1 MAQCAWIGGWPNRS
15 GRIGQPVNASQAIS
29 APGEFKMRVAWI
41 AAPVIG
47 LAACVGALAWSAPED
62 RGRGDIYRQLDLFAD
77 VLARVEQDYVT
88 DIDEHEAIEAA
99 IQGMLASL
107 DPHSSYMDAT
117 EYRDMQ
123 VQTRG
128 EYGGLGI
135 EVTTEDGVVRVVSPI
150 DGTPA
155 ARAGIQ
161 AGDYLTAINGE
172 TIIGLTLNEAVRRM
186 RGEAGTDITVT
197 VAREGTDPFD
207 VTLTREV
214 INVRAV
220 TARVEGGDVGI
231 IRVSTFNERTGDM
244 LADAIRTVRRDAGA
258 RLRGVVVDLRNN
270 PGGLLDQAIEVSDA
284 FLDGGEVVSTRGR
297 QASDVQRYNAR
308 RGDDL
313 AGVPVVVLINGAS
326 ASAAEIVAGALQDR
340 NRALI
345 IGTTSFGKGSVQTVI
360 PLQGGRDGALRLTT
374 ARYYTPAGR
383 SIQGAG
389 IDPDV
394 EVASRRVD
402 PERLSRLGLSEA
414 DLPNALD
421 NESGAQRRALHVPE
435 DQPPENWDT
444 DEDYQLRRALDFL
457 RQGLVAE
464 RLRARAG

>member
-1 MAQCAWIGGWPNRS
+1 
-15 GRIGQPVNASQAIS
+15 
-29 APGEFKMRVAWI
+29 MRLAWI
-41 AAPVIG
+41 AAPVVG

-62 RGRGDIYRQLDLFAD
+62 RGRGDIYRQLELFAD

-88 DIDEHEAIEAA
+88 DINDEEAMEAA
-99 IQGMLASL
+99 INGMLSSL
-107 DPHSSYMDAT
+107 DPHSSYMNAT

-123 VQTRG
+123 VTTRG

-135 EVTTEDGVVRVVSPI
+135 EVTSEEGVVRVVSPI
-150 DGTPA
+150 DDTPA
-155 ARAGIQ
+155 SRAGIE
-161 AGDYLTAINGE
+161 AGDFLTAINGE
-172 TIIGLTLNEAVRRM
+172 SIVGLTLNEAVRLM
-186 RGEAGTDITVT
+186 RGEPNTEITVT
-197 VAREGTDPFD
+197 VSREGVDPFD

-220 TARVEGGDVGI
+220 TARVEGGDIGV
-231 IRVSTFNERTGDM
+231 IRISTFNERTGSM
-244 LADAIRTVRRDAGA
+244 LQDAIREVRRDTGG
-258 RLRGVVVDLRNN
+258 RLRGVVLDLRRN

-297 QASDVQRYNAR
+297 RTDDVQRYNAR

-313 AGVPVVVLINGAS
+313 ANVPVVVLINEAS

-345 IGTTSFGKGSVQTVI
+345 VGTTSFGKGSVQTVI

-389 IDPDV
+389 IEPDL
-394 EVASRRVD
+394 EVASRRITEEELNR
-402 PERLSRLGLSEA
+402 PSFSEA
-414 DLPNALD
+414 NLPHALD
-421 NESGAQRRALHVPE
+421 NDSGAERRGRHLIE
-435 DQPPENWDT
+435 DQPPEDWDET
-444 DEDYQLRRALDFL
+444 EDYQMHRALEFL
-457 RQGLVAE
+457 REGVVAE

>member
-1 MAQCAWIGGWPNRS
+1 M
-15 GRIGQPVNASQAIS
+15 RI
-29 APGEFKMRVAWI
+29 AWI
-41 AAPVIG
+41 AAPVAG
-47 LAACVGALAWSAPED
+47 MAALVGALAWSAPED
-62 RGRGDIYRQLDLFAD
+62 PGRGDIYRQLELFAD

-88 DIDEHEAIEAA
+88 EINEEEAMEAA

-107 DPHSSYMDAT
+107 DPHSSYMNAT
-117 EYRDMQ
+117 DYREMQ
-123 VQTRG
+123 TQTRG

-135 EVTTEDGVVRVVSPI
+135 EVTSEEGVVRVVSPI

-161 AGDYLTAINGE
+161 AGDYLTAIDGE
-172 TIIGLTLNEAVRRM
+172 SIVGLTLNDAVRRM
-186 RGEAGTDITVT
+186 RGEAGSSLTVT

-207 VTLTREV
+207 VTLQREI

-220 TARVEGGDVGI
+220 TARVDGDVGI
-231 IRVSTFNERTGDM
+231 IRISTFNERTGDM
-244 LADAIRTVRRDAGA
+244 LQDAIRTVRRDTGG

-297 QASDVQRYNAR
+297 QPEDVQRYNAR
-308 RGDDL
+308 RGDDM

-345 IGTTSFGKGSVQTVI
+345 VGTDSFGKGSVQTVI

-389 IDPDV
+389 ITPDM
-394 EVASRRVD
+394 EVAARRID
-402 PERLSRLGLSEA
+402 AEQIARLQRLGVSEA

-421 NESGAQRRALHVPE
+421 NDSGAQRRAVHVPE
-435 DQPPENWDT
+435 DMPPENWAEG
-444 DEDYQLRRALDFL
+444 EDYQLKRAMDFL
-457 RQGLVAE
+457 RQGTVAE
-464 RLRARAG
+464 RLRQRAG

>member
-1 MAQCAWIGGWPNRS
+1 
-15 GRIGQPVNASQAIS
+15 
-29 APGEFKMRVAWI
+29 MRVAWI
-41 AAPVIG
+41 AAP
-47 LAACVGALAWSAPED
+47 LAGMAALVGALAWSAPED
-62 RGRGDIYRQLDLFAD
+62 NNRGDIYRQLELFAD

-88 DIDEHEAIEAA
+88 PIDEEEAMEAA

-107 DPHSSYMDAT
+107 DPHSSYMNAAD
-117 EYRDMQ
+117 YREMQ
-123 VQTRG
+123 TQTRG

-135 EVTTEDGVVRVVSPI
+135 EVTSEEGVVRVVSPI

-161 AGDYLTAINGE
+161 AGDYLTAIDGE
-172 TIIGLTLNEAVRRM
+172 SIVGLTLNDAVRRM
-186 RGEAGTDITVT
+186 RGEAGSDITVT
-197 VAREGTDPFD
+197 VAREDTDPFD
-207 VTLTREV
+207 VTLTREI

-220 TARVEGGDVGI
+220 TARIEGGDIAI
-231 IRVSTFNERTGDM
+231 IRISTFNERTGDM
-244 LADAIRTVRRDAGA
+244 LQDAIRTVRRDTGGN
-258 RLRGVVVDLRNN
+258 LRGVVVDLRNN

-297 QASDVQRYNAR
+297 QPEDVQRYNAR

-345 IGTTSFGKGSVQTVI
+345 VGLDSFGKGSVQTVI

-389 IDPDV
+389 ITPDM
-394 EVASRRVD
+394 EVAPRRID
-402 PERLSRLGLSEA
+402 AEQIARLQRLGISEA

-421 NESGAQRRALHVPE
+421 NDSGAQRRAVHVPE
-435 DQPPENWDT
+435 DMPPENWDVE
-444 DEDYQLRRALDFL
+444 EDYQLKRAMDFL
-457 RQGLVAE
+457 RQGTVAE
-464 RLRARAG
+464 RLRQRAG

>member
-1 MAQCAWIGGWPNRS
+1 
-15 GRIGQPVNASQAIS
+15 
-29 APGEFKMRVAWI
+29 MRLSWI
-41 AAPVIG
+41 AAPVAG
-47 LAACVGALAWSAPED
+47 AVALVGALAWSAPED
-62 RGRGDIYRQLDLFAD
+62 RNNGDIYQQLELFAD

-88 DIDEHEAIEAA
+88 EIDETEAMEAA
-99 IQGMLASL
+99 IQGMLSSL
-107 DPHSSYMDAT
+107 DPHSSYMNAA
-117 EYRDMQ
+117 EYREMQ
-123 VQTRG
+123 TQTRG
-128 EYGGLGI
+128 EYGGLGL
-135 EVTTEDGVVRVVSPI
+135 EVTSEDGVVRVVAPI
-150 DGTPA
+150 DDTPA

-161 AGDYLTAINGE
+161 AGDYLTALDGE
-172 TIIGLTLNEAVRRM
+172 SIVGLTLNEAVARM
-186 RGEAGTDITVT
+186 RGEAGTTITVT
-197 VAREGTDPFD
+197 VAREGADPFD

-220 TARVEGGDVGI
+220 MARVDGGDIGI
-231 IRVSTFNERTGDM
+231 IRISTFNERTGDM
-244 LADAIRTVRRDAGA
+244 LQDAIRQVKRDAAG
-258 RLRGVVVDLRNN
+258 RLRGVVLDLRTN

-297 QASDVQRYNAR
+297 QPEDVQRYNAR

-345 IGTTSFGKGSVQTVI
+345 VGTDSFGKGSVQTVI

-389 IDPDV
+389 ITPDM
-394 EVASRRVD
+394 EVAARRID
-402 PERLSRLGLSEA
+402 PARLRRAGISEA
-414 DLPNALD
+414 DLPNALNND
-421 NESGAQRRALHVPE
+421 SGAQRRGIHLPD
-435 DQPPENWDT
+435 DQPPENWDE
-444 DEDYQLRRALDFL
+444 DEDYQMSRALDFL

>member
-1 MAQCAWIGGWPNRS
+1 M
-15 GRIGQPVNASQAIS
+15 RI
-29 APGEFKMRVAWI
+29 AWI
-41 AAPVIG
+41 AAPVAG
-47 LAACVGALAWSAPED
+47 VAALVGAMAWSAPED
-62 RGRGDIYRQLDLFAD
+62 RSRGDIYRQLELFAD

-88 DIDEHEAIEAA
+88 EIDDEEAIESA
-99 IQGMLASL
+99 IQGMLSSL

-117 EYRDMQ
+117 EYREMQ
-123 VQTRG
+123 TQTRG

-135 EVTTEDGVVRVVSPI
+135 EVTSEDGIVRVVSPI
-150 DGTPA
+150 DDTPA

-172 TIIGLTLNEAVRRM
+172 SIVGLTLNEAVRRM
-186 RGEAGTDITVT
+186 RGAAGTDITVT

-207 VTLTREV
+207 VTLTREI

-220 TARVEGGDVGI
+220 TARIEGGDVGV
-231 IRVSTFNERTGDM
+231 IRISTFNERTGDM
-244 LADAIRTVRRDAGA
+244 LQDAIRTVKRDTGG

-297 QASDVQRYNAR
+297 QPEDVQRYNAR
-308 RGDDL
+308 RGEDL
-313 AGVPVVVLINGAS
+313 GGVPVVVLINEAS

-340 NRALI
+340 NRALVV
-345 IGTTSFGKGSVQTVI
+345 GMDSFGKGSVQTVI

-389 IDPDV
+389 ITPDI
-394 EVASRRVD
+394 EVAARRVD
-402 PERLSRLGLSEA
+402 PERLTRLRLSEA

-421 NESGAQRRALHVPE
+421 NDSGAQRRGLHVPD
-435 DQPPENWDT
+435 DQPPENWDAE
-444 DEDYQLRRALDFL
+444 EDYQLKRAMDFL
-457 RQGLVAE
+457 RQGTVAE

>member
-1 MAQCAWIGGWPNRS
+1 M
-15 GRIGQPVNASQAIS
+15 RI
-29 APGEFKMRVAWI
+29 AWI
-41 AAPVIG
+41 AAPVAG
-47 LAACVGALAWSAPED
+47 MAALVGALAWSAPEE
-62 RGRGDIYRQLDLFAD
+62 GSRGDIYRQLELFAD

-88 DIDEHEAIEAA
+88 PIDEQEAMEAA
-99 IQGMLASL
+99 INGMLSSL

-117 EYRDMQ
+117 DYREMQ
-123 VQTRG
+123 TQTRG

-135 EVTTEDGVVRVVSPI
+135 EVTSEEGVVRVVSPI

-161 AGDYLTAINGE
+161 AGDFLTAIDGE
-172 TIIGLTLNEAVRRM
+172 SIVGLTLNDAVRRM
-186 RGEAGTDITVT
+186 RGESGTQIVVT

-207 VTLTREV
+207 VTLTREI

-231 IRVSTFNERTGDM
+231 IRISTFNERTGSM
-244 LADAIRTVRRDAGA
+244 LQDAIRQVKRETNGN
-258 RLRGVVVDLRNN
+258 LRGVVVDLRNN

-297 QASDVQRYNAR
+297 QPEDVQRYNAR
-308 RGDDL
+308 RGEDL

-345 IGTTSFGKGSVQTVI
+345 VGTDSFGKGSVQTVI

-383 SIQGAG
+383 SIQGPG
-389 IDPDV
+389 IVPDM
-394 EVASRRVD
+394 EVSQRRVD
-402 PERLSRLGLSEA
+402 PARLQRLGLSEA
-414 DLPNALD
+414 DLPNALN
-421 NESGAQRRALHVPE
+421 NESGAQRRGLHVPD
-435 DQPPENWDT
+435 DQPPENWAEG
-444 DEDYQLRRALDFL
+444 EDYQLSRALTFI
-457 RQGLVAE
+457 RQGTVAE
-464 RLRARAG
+464 RLRTRAQTATTRRAG

>member
-1 MAQCAWIGGWPNRS
+1 
-15 GRIGQPVNASQAIS
+15 
-29 APGEFKMRVAWI
+29 MRLAWI
-41 AAPVIG
+41 AAPAVG
-47 LAACVGALAWSAPED
+47 LAACVGALAWSAPEERD
-62 RGRGDIYRQLDLFAD
+62 RGDIYRQLELFAD
-77 VLARVEQDYVT
+77 VLARVEQDYVVE
-88 DIDEHEAIEAA
+88 IDDEEAMQAA
-99 IQGMLASL
+99 INGMLSSL
-107 DPHSSYMDAT
+107 DPHSSYMNAT

-135 EVTTEDGVVRVVSPI
+135 EVTSEEGVVRVVSPI

-161 AGDYLTAINGE
+161 AGDLLTALDGE
-172 TIIGLTLNEAVRRM
+172 SIVGVNLNDAVRRM
-186 RGEAGTDITVT
+186 RGDVGTSITVT
-197 VAREGTDPFD
+197 VAREGVDPFD
-207 VTLTREV
+207 VTLTREI

-220 TARVEGGDVGI
+220 TARIEGGDVGV
-231 IRVSTFNERTGDM
+231 IRISTFNERTGAM
-244 LADAIRTVRRDAGA
+244 LQDAIRQVRRDTGG
-258 RLRGVVVDLRNN
+258 RLRGIVLDLRNN
-270 PGGLLDQAIEVSDA
+270 PGGLLDQAIEVSSA

-297 QASDVQRYNAR
+297 RPEQVTRYNAR
-308 RGDDL
+308 RGDDM

-345 IGTTSFGKGSVQTVI
+345 VGMASFGKGSVQTVI
-360 PLQGGRDGALRLTT
+360 PLEGGRDGALRLTT

-389 IDPDV
+389 IEPDM
-394 EVASRRVD
+394 EVAARRVT
-402 PERLSRLGLSEA
+402 EEEIRRAAFSEA

-421 NESGAQRRALHVPE
+421 NETGAERRGAHMPA
-435 DQPPENWDT
+435 DQPPESWDAE
-444 DEDYQLRRALDFL
+444 EDYQMHRALEFL

>member
-1 MAQCAWIGGWPNRS
+1 
-15 GRIGQPVNASQAIS
+15 
-29 APGEFKMRVAWI
+29 MRLAWI
-41 AAPVIG
+41 AAPVAG
-47 LAACVGALAWSAPED
+47 LAACVGALAWSAPDD
-62 RGRGDIYRQLDLFAD
+62 RNQGDVYRQLELFAD

-88 DIDEHEAIEAA
+88 EIDEGEAIEAA
-99 IQGMLASL
+99 INGMLSSL
-107 DPHSSYMDAT
+107 DPHSSYMNAA

-123 VQTRG
+123 VTTRG

-135 EVTTEDGVVRVVSPI
+135 EVTSEDGVVRVVSPI
-150 DGTPA
+150 DDTPA

-161 AGDYLTAINGE
+161 AGDYLTAIDGE
-172 TIIGLTLNEAVRRM
+172 TIVGLTLNDAVQRM
-186 RGEAGTDITVT
+186 RGQAGTEITVT

-207 VTLTREV
+207 VTLTREI

-220 TARVEGGDVGI
+220 TARVEGGDIGI
-231 IRVSTFNERTGDM
+231 IRISTFNERTSSM
-244 LADAIRTVRRDAGA
+244 LADAIRQVRRDTGG

-297 QASDVQRYNAR
+297 QPEDVQRYNAR
-308 RGDDL
+308 RGEDL

-340 NRALI
+340 NRALVV
-345 IGTTSFGKGSVQTVI
+345 GTDSFGKGSVQTVI

-374 ARYYTPAGR
+374 ARYYTPGGR
-383 SIQGAG
+383 DIQNAG
-389 IDPDV
+389 IAPDM
-394 EVASRRVD
+394 EVAQRRISAED
-402 PERLSRLGLSEA
+402 IARLQRLGVSEA
-414 DLPNALD
+414 DLPNALA
-421 NESGAQRRALHVPE
+421 NGSGAERRAAHVPD
-435 DQPPENWDT
+435 DQPPEDWT
-444 DEDYQLRRALDFL
+444 EGEDYQLSRAMDFL

>member
-1 MAQCAWIGGWPNRS
+1 
-15 GRIGQPVNASQAIS
+15 
-29 APGEFKMRVAWI
+29 MRLAWI
-41 AAPVIG
+41 AAPVAG
-47 LAACVGALAWSAPED
+47 MAALVGALAWSAPED
-62 RGRGDIYRQLDLFAD
+62 GSRGDIYRQLELFAD
-77 VLARVEQDYVT
+77 VLARVEQDYVV
-88 DIDEHEAIEAA
+88 DIDEEAAMEAA

-107 DPHSSYMDAT
+107 DPHSSYMDPT
-117 EYRDMQ
+117 DYRDMQ
-123 VQTRG
+123 TQTRG

-135 EVTTEDGVVRVVSPI
+135 EVTSEEGLVRVVSPI

-161 AGDYLTAINGE
+161 AGDFLTAINGQS
-172 TIIGLTLNEAVRRM
+172 IVGLTLNEAVRQM
-186 RGEAGTDITVT
+186 RGQAGTQITVT
-197 VAREGTDPFD
+197 VARENTEPFD
-207 VTLTREV
+207 VTLTREI

-220 TARVEGGDVGI
+220 TARVEGGDIGI
-231 IRVSTFNERTGDM
+231 IRVSTFNERTSSM
-244 LADAIRTVRRDAGA
+244 LQDAIRQVKREAGGN
-258 RLRGVVVDLRNN
+258 LRGVVLDLRNN

-297 QASDVQRYNAR
+297 QAEDVQRYNAR

-313 AGVPVVVLINGAS
+313 AGVQIVVLINGAS

-345 IGTTSFGKGSVQTVI
+345 VGTDSFGKGSVQTVI

-389 IDPDV
+389 ITPDM
-394 EVASRRVD
+394 EVAARRVSAED
-402 PERLSRLGLSEA
+402 IARMQRMRLSEA

-421 NESGAQRRALHVPE
+421 NDSGAQRRAAHMPE
-435 DQPPENWDT
+435 DQPPEDWT
-444 DEDYQLRRALDFL
+444 DGEDYQLSRAMDFL
-457 RQGLVAE
+457 RQGIVAE

>member
-1 MAQCAWIGGWPNRS
+1 
-15 GRIGQPVNASQAIS
+15 
-29 APGEFKMRVAWI
+29 MRVSWI
-41 AAPVIG
+41 LAPVAG
-47 LAACVGALAWSAPED
+47 AAALVGALAWSAPED
-62 RGRGDIYRQLDLFAD
+62 RNNGDIYRQLELFAD

-88 DIDEHEAIEAA
+88 EIDETEAMEAA

-107 DPHSSYMDAT
+107 DPHSSYMNAT

-123 VQTRG
+123 TQTRG

-135 EVTTEDGVVRVVSPI
+135 EVTSEEGVVRVVSPI

-172 TIIGLTLNEAVRRM
+172 SIVGLTLNEAVQRM
-186 RGEAGTDITVT
+186 RGETGTEITVT

-207 VTLTREV
+207 VTLRRET

-220 TARVEGGDVGI
+220 VARVEGGDIGV
-231 IRVSTFNERTGDM
+231 IRISTFNERTGSM
-244 LADAIRTVRRDAGA
+244 LQDAIRQVKRDTGG
-258 RLRGVVVDLRNN
+258 RLRGIVVDLRNN

-297 QASDVQRYNAR
+297 QPEDVQRYNAR

-345 IGTTSFGKGSVQTVI
+345 VGMDSFGKGSVQTVI

-389 IDPDV
+389 ITPDM
-394 EVASRRVD
+394 EVAARRID
-402 PERLSRLGLSEA
+402 PERLQRIGITEA
-414 DLPNALD
+414 DLPNALN
-421 NESGAQRRALHVPE
+421 NESGAQRRGAHVPD
-435 DQPPENWDT
+435 DQPPENWDAE
-444 DEDYQLRRALDFL
+444 EDYQLSRAMDFL
-457 RQGLVAE
+457 RQGTVAE
-464 RLRARAG
+464 RLRQRAG

>member
-1 MAQCAWIGGWPNRS
+1 
-15 GRIGQPVNASQAIS
+15 
-29 APGEFKMRVAWI
+29 MRLAWI
-41 AAPVIG
+41 AAPVAG
-47 LAACVGALAWSAPED
+47 LAACLGALAWSAPGD
-62 RGRGDIYRQLDLFAD
+62 QNRGNVYRQLELFAD

-88 DIDEHEAIEAA
+88 NIDEQEAIEAA
-99 IQGMLASL
+99 INGMLASL

-123 VQTRG
+123 VTTRG

-135 EVTTEDGVVRVVSPI
+135 EVTSEEGVVRVVSPI

-155 ARAGIQ
+155 SRAGIQ
-161 AGDYLTAINGE
+161 AGDYITAVNGE
-172 TIIGLTLNEAVRRM
+172 SIVGLTVSEAVRRM
-186 RGEAGTDITVT
+186 RGQAGTDITVT
-197 VAREGTDPFD
+197 IAREGTDPFD
-207 VTLTREV
+207 VTLTREI

-220 TARVEGGDVGI
+220 TARIDGGDVGV
-231 IRVSTFNERTGDM
+231 IRISTFNERTGSM
-244 LADAIRTVRRDAGA
+244 LQDAIRQVRRDTGG
-258 RLRGVVVDLRNN
+258 RLRGVVLDLRNN

-297 QASDVQRYNAR
+297 QPEDVQRYNAR

-313 AGVPVVVLINGAS
+313 AGVPIVVLINGAS

-345 IGTTSFGKGSVQTVI
+345 VGMDSFGKGSVQTVI

-389 IDPDV
+389 ITPDM
-394 EVASRRVD
+394 EVAARRID
-402 PERLSRLGLSEA
+402 PERLQRLSFSEA

-421 NESGAQRRALHVPE
+421 NDSGAERRGAHVPD
-435 DQPPENWDT
+435 DQPPEDWDT
-444 DEDYQLRRALDFL
+444 AEDYQLTRALDFL
-457 RQGLVAE
+457 RSGMVAQ
-464 RLRARAG
+464 RLRSRAG

>member
-1 MAQCAWIGGWPNRS
+1 
-15 GRIGQPVNASQAIS
+15 
-29 APGEFKMRVAWI
+29 MRVAWI
-41 AAPVIG
+41 AAPLAG
-47 LAACVGALAWSAPED
+47 LAACVGALAWSAPEQ
-62 RGRGDIYRQLDLFAD
+62 GSRGDVYRQLELFAD

-88 DIDEHEAIEAA
+88 PIDNQAAIEAA
-99 IQGMLASL
+99 INGMLSSL
-107 DPHSSYMDAT
+107 DPHSSYMNAS

-123 VQTRG
+123 TQTRG

-135 EVTTEDGVVRVVSPI
+135 EVTSEDGVVRVVSPI

-161 AGDYLTAINGE
+161 AGDYLTAIDGE
-172 TIIGLTLNEAVRRM
+172 SIVGLSLNDAVRRM
-186 RGEAGTDITVT
+186 RGEAGSDITVT

-207 VTLTREV
+207 VTLRREI

-220 TARVEGGDVGI
+220 TARVEGGDIGV
-231 IRVSTFNERTGDM
+231 IRISTFNERTGAM
-244 LADAIRTVRRDAGA
+244 LQDAIRQVKRDTGG

-270 PGGLLDQAIEVSDA
+270 PGGLLDQAIAVSDA

-297 QASDVQRYNAR
+297 QPEDVQRYNAR

-313 AGVPVVVLINGAS
+313 AGVPVAVLINGAS

-345 IGTTSFGKGSVQTVI
+345 VGTDSFGKGSVQTVI

-389 IDPDV
+389 ITPDM

-402 PERLSRLGLSEA
+402 PARLQRLGITEA
-414 DLPNALD
+414 DLPNALN
-421 NESGAQRRALHVPE
+421 NESGAQRRALHVPD
-435 DQPPENWDT
+435 DQPPENWDA
-444 DEDYQLRRALDFL
+444 DQDYQLNRAMEFL
-457 RQGLVAE
+457 RQGTVAE
-464 RLRARAG
+464 RIRQRAAEVNHASNGG

>member
-1 MAQCAWIGGWPNRS
+1 
-15 GRIGQPVNASQAIS
+15 
-29 APGEFKMRVAWI
+29 MRVSWI
-41 AAPVIG
+41 LAPVAG
-47 LAACVGALAWSAPED
+47 AAALVGALAWSAPED
-62 RGRGDIYRQLDLFAD
+62 RNNGDIYRQLELFAD

-88 DIDEHEAIEAA
+88 EIDETQAMEAA
-99 IQGMLASL
+99 IQGMLSSL
-107 DPHSSYMDAT
+107 DPHSSYMNAT

-123 VQTRG
+123 TQTRG

-135 EVTTEDGVVRVVSPI
+135 EVTSEEGVVRVVSPI

-172 TIIGLTLNEAVRRM
+172 SIVGLTLNDAVTRM
-186 RGEAGTDITVT
+186 RGETGTEITVT
-197 VAREGTDPFD
+197 VAREGSDPFD
-207 VTLTREV
+207 VTLTRET

-220 TARVEGGDVGI
+220 VARVEGGDVGV
-231 IRVSTFNERTGDM
+231 IRISTFNERTGSM
-244 LADAIRTVRRDAGA
+244 LQDAIRQVKRDTGG

-297 QASDVQRYNAR
+297 QPEDIQRYGAR

-345 IGTTSFGKGSVQTVI
+345 VGVDSFGKGSVQTVI

-389 IDPDV
+389 ITPDM
-394 EVASRRVD
+394 EVAARRID
-402 PERLSRLGLSEA
+402 PERLQRLGITEA
-414 DLPNALD
+414 DLPNALN
-421 NESGAQRRALHVPE
+421 NETGAQRRGAHVPD
-435 DQPPENWDT
+435 DQPPENWDAE
-444 DEDYQLRRALDFL
+444 EDYQLSRAMDFL
-457 RQGLVAE
+457 RQGTVAE
-464 RLRARAG
+464 RLRQRAG

>member
-1 MAQCAWIGGWPNRS
+1 
-15 GRIGQPVNASQAIS
+15 
-29 APGEFKMRVAWI
+29 
-41 AAPVIG
+41 
-47 LAACVGALAWSAPED
+47 VGALAWSAPEE
-62 RGRGDIYRQLDLFAD
+62 RGRGDIYRQLELFAD
-77 VLARVEQDYVT
+77 VLARVEHDYVVE
-88 DIDEHEAIEAA
+88 IDDEEAINAA
-99 IQGMLASL
+99 INGMLTSL
-107 DPHSSYMDAT
+107 DPHSSFMDAA

-123 VQTRG
+123 TQTRG

-135 EVTTEDGVVRVVSPI
+135 EVTSEEGVVRVVSPI

-161 AGDYLTAINGE
+161 AGDLLTAIDGE
-172 TIIGLTLNEAVRRM
+172 SIVGVSLNDAVRRM
-186 RGEAGTDITVT
+186 RGEAGTPITVT

-220 TARVEGGDVGI
+220 TARVEGGDIGV
-231 IRVSTFNERTGDM
+231 IRISTFNERTGAM
-244 LADAIRTVRRDAGA
+244 LQDAIREVRRDTGG
-258 RLRGVVVDLRNN
+258 RLRGVVIDLRNN
-270 PGGLLDQAIEVSDA
+270 PGGLLDQAIEVSSA

-297 QASDVQRYNAR
+297 RAEQVQRYNAR
-308 RGDDL
+308 RGDDM

-345 IGTTSFGKGSVQTVI
+345 VGMASFGKGSVQTVI

-389 IDPDV
+389 IEPDM
-394 EVASRRVD
+394 EVASRRYTEEEV
-402 PERLSRLGLSEA
+402 RRAAFSEA

-421 NESGAQRRALHVPE
+421 NETGAQRRDAHMPA
-435 DQPPENWDT
+435 DQPPETWEAG
-444 DEDYQLRRALDFL
+444 EDYQMQRALEFL

-464 RLRARAG
+464 RLRQRAG

>member
-1 MAQCAWIGGWPNRS
+1 MRLAW
-15 GRIGQPVNASQAIS
+15 V
-29 APGEFKMRVAWI
+29 
-41 AAPVIG
+41 AAPIAG
-47 LAACVGALAWSAPED
+47 MAALVGALAWSAPED
-62 RGRGDIYRQLDLFAD
+62 RSRGDIYRQLELFAD

-88 DIDEHEAIEAA
+88 EINDEEAMEAA

-107 DPHSSYMDAT
+107 DPHSSYMNAT
-117 EYRDMQ
+117 EYREMQ
-123 VQTRG
+123 TQTRG

-135 EVTTEDGVVRVVSPI
+135 EVTSEDGVVRVVSPI

-172 TIIGLTLNEAVRRM
+172 SIVGLTLNEAVRRM
-186 RGEAGTDITVT
+186 RGESGSDITVT

-207 VTLTREV
+207 VTLTREI

-220 TARVEGGDVGI
+220 VARVEGDIGI
-231 IRVSTFNERTGDM
+231 IRISTFNERTGSM
-244 LADAIRTVRRDAGA
+244 LQDAIRTVRRDTGG

-297 QASDVQRYNAR
+297 QPEDVQRYNAR

-345 IGTTSFGKGSVQTVI
+345 VGVDSFGKGSVQTVI

-389 IDPDV
+389 ITPDM
-394 EVASRRVD
+394 EVAARRISAED
-402 PERLSRLGLSEA
+402 IARLQRLGVSEA

-421 NESGAQRRALHVPE
+421 NESGAQRRAIHMPD
-435 DQPPENWDT
+435 DQPPESWDT
-444 DEDYQLRRALDFL
+444 DEDYQLSRAMDFL
-457 RQGLVAE
+457 RQGTVAE
-464 RLRARAG
+464 RLRQRAG

>member
-1 MAQCAWIGGWPNRS
+1 M
-15 GRIGQPVNASQAIS
+15 RI
-29 APGEFKMRVAWI
+29 AWI
-41 AAPVIG
+41 AAPFAG
-47 LAACVGALAWSAPED
+47 MAALVGALAWSAPED
-62 RGRGDIYRQLDLFAD
+62 RSRGDVYRQLELFAD

-88 DIDEHEAIEAA
+88 EIDDEAAIEAA
-99 IQGMLASL
+99 VQGMLASL
-107 DPHSSYMDAT
+107 DPHSSYMNPT

-123 VQTRG
+123 VTTRG

-135 EVTTEDGVVRVVSPI
+135 EVTSEEGVVRVVSPI

-161 AGDYLTAINGE
+161 AGDYITAVNGQS
-172 TIIGLTLNEAVRRM
+172 IVGLTVNDAVRLM
-186 RGEAGTDITVT
+186 RGDAGTDITIT
-197 VAREGTDPFD
+197 IAREATDPFD

-220 TARVEGGDVGI
+220 TARIEGGDVGV
-231 IRVSTFNERTGDM
+231 IRVSTFNERTGAM
-244 LADAIRTVRRDAGA
+244 LQDAIRTVRRDTGG

-297 QASDVQRYNAR
+297 QPEDVQRYNAR

-345 IGTTSFGKGSVQTVI
+345 VGTDSFGKGSVQTVI

-389 IDPDV
+389 ITPDL
-394 EVASRRVD
+394 EVAARRID
-402 PERLSRLGLSEA
+402 PARLRAIALSEA

-421 NESGAQRRALHVPE
+421 NESGAQRRAAHVPD
-435 DQPPENWDT
+435 DQPPEGWADG
-444 DEDYQLRRALDFL
+444 EDYQLSRALEFL
-457 RQGLVAE
+457 REGVVAE
-464 RLRARAG
+464 RLRQRAG

>member
-1 MAQCAWIGGWPNRS
+1 M
-15 GRIGQPVNASQAIS
+15 RI
-29 APGEFKMRVAWI
+29 AWI
-41 AAPVIG
+41 AAPIAG
-47 LAACVGALAWSAPED
+47 MAALVGALAWSAPED
-62 RGRGDIYRQLDLFAD
+62 RNRGDIYRQLELFAD

-88 DIDEHEAIEAA
+88 EINDEEAIEAA
-99 IQGMLASL
+99 IQGMLSSL
-107 DPHSSYMDAT
+107 DPHSSYMNASD
-117 EYRDMQ
+117 YREMQ
-123 VQTRG
+123 TQTRG

-135 EVTTEDGVVRVVSPI
+135 EVTSEEGVVRVVSPI

-155 ARAGIQ
+155 ARAGIL

-172 TIIGLTLNEAVRRM
+172 SIVGLTLNEAVRLM
-186 RGEAGTDITVT
+186 RGEAGSEITIT
-197 VAREGTDPFD
+197 VAREDTDPFD
-207 VTLTREV
+207 VTLQREI

-220 TARVEGGDVGI
+220 TARIEGGDIGI
-231 IRVSTFNERTGDM
+231 IRISTFNERTGDM
-244 LADAIRTVRRDAGA
+244 LQDAIRTVKRDTGG

-297 QASDVQRYNAR
+297 QAEDVQRYNAR

-345 IGTTSFGKGSVQTVI
+345 VGVDSFGKGSVQTVI

-389 IDPDV
+389 ITPDM
-394 EVASRRVD
+394 EVAARRISAED
-402 PERLSRLGLSEA
+402 IARLQRLGISEA

-421 NESGAQRRALHVPE
+421 NDSGAQRRAVHMPD
-435 DQPPENWDT
+435 DQPPEAWDT
-444 DEDYQLRRALDFL
+444 DEDYQLSRAMDFL
-457 RQGLVAE
+457 RQGTVAE

>member
-1 MAQCAWIGGWPNRS
+1 MRLAW
-15 GRIGQPVNASQAIS
+15 VA
-29 APGEFKMRVAWI
+29 APIAGI
-41 AAPVIG
+41 AA
-47 LAACVGALAWSAPED
+47 LVGALAWSAPEGRD
-62 RGRGDIYRQLDLFAD
+62 RGDIYRQLELFAD

-88 DIDEHEAIEAA
+88 EINDQEAIEAA

-107 DPHSSYMDAT
+107 DPHSSYMNAT

-123 VQTRG
+123 TQTRG

-135 EVTTEDGVVRVVSPI
+135 EVTSEDGVVRVVSPI

-172 TIIGLTLNEAVRRM
+172 SIVGLTLNEAVRRM
-186 RGEAGTDITVT
+186 RGEAGSSITVT

-207 VTLTREV
+207 VTLTREI

-220 TARVEGGDVGI
+220 TARIEGGDIGV
-231 IRVSTFNERTGDM
+231 IRISTFNERTGSM
-244 LADAIRTVRRDAGA
+244 LQDAIRQVKRDTGG

-297 QASDVQRYNAR
+297 QPEDVQRYNAR

-345 IGTTSFGKGSVQTVI
+345 VGLDSFGKGSVQTVI

-389 IDPDV
+389 ITPDI
-394 EVASRRVD
+394 EVAARRVSAED
-402 PERLSRLGLSEA
+402 IARLQRLRLSEE
-414 DLPNALD
+414 DLPNALGND
-421 NESGAQRRALHVPE
+421 SGAQRRAAHLPE
-435 DQPPENWDT
+435 DQPPENWDQ
-444 DEDYQLRRALDFL
+444 DEDYQLHRAMELL
-457 RQGLVAE
+457 RQGMVAE
-464 RLRARAG
+464 RLRQRAG

>member
-1 MAQCAWIGGWPNRS
+1 M
-15 GRIGQPVNASQAIS
+15 RI
-29 APGEFKMRVAWI
+29 AWI
-41 AAPVIG
+41 AAPVAG
-47 LAACVGALAWSAPED
+47 MAALVGALAWSAPEEP
-62 RGRGDIYRQLDLFAD
+62 GRGDIYRQLELFAD

-88 DIDEHEAIEAA
+88 EINEEEAMEAA

-107 DPHSSYMDAT
+107 DPHSSYMNAAD
-117 EYRDMQ
+117 YREMQ
-123 VQTRG
+123 TQTRG

-135 EVTTEDGVVRVVSPI
+135 EVTSEEGVVRVVSPI

-161 AGDYLTAINGE
+161 AGDYLTAIDGE
-172 TIIGLTLNEAVRRM
+172 SIVGLTLNDAVRRM
-186 RGEAGTDITVT
+186 RGEAGSSLTVT

-207 VTLTREV
+207 VTLQREI

-220 TARVEGGDVGI
+220 TARVENGDIGI
-231 IRVSTFNERTGDM
+231 IRISTFNERTGDM
-244 LADAIRTVRRDAGA
+244 LQDAIRTVRRDTGG

-297 QASDVQRYNAR
+297 QPEDVQRYNAR
-308 RGDDL
+308 RGDDM

-345 IGTTSFGKGSVQTVI
+345 VGTDSFGKGSVQTVI

-389 IDPDV
+389 ITPDM
-394 EVASRRVD
+394 EVAARRID
-402 PERLSRLGLSEA
+402 AEQIARLQRLGVSEA

-421 NESGAQRRALHVPE
+421 NDSGAQRRAVHVPE
-435 DQPPENWDT
+435 DMPPENWAE
-444 DEDYQLRRALDFL
+444 DEDYQLKRAMDFL
-457 RQGLVAE
+457 RQGTVAE
-464 RLRARAG
+464 RLRQRAG

>member
-1 MAQCAWIGGWPNRS
+1 
-15 GRIGQPVNASQAIS
+15 
-29 APGEFKMRVAWI
+29 MRLAWI
-41 AAPVIG
+41 AAPVAG
-47 LAACVGALAWSAPED
+47 LAACVGALAWSAPGD
-62 RGRGDIYRQLDLFAD
+62 RDQGDIYRQLELFAD

-88 DIDEHEAIEAA
+88 PIDEREAIEAA
-99 IQGMLASL
+99 INGMLASL
-107 DPHSSYMDAT
+107 DPHSSYMDPT

-123 VQTRG
+123 VTTRG

-135 EVTTEDGVVRVVSPI
+135 EVTSEDGVVRVVSPI

-161 AGDYLTAINGE
+161 AGDFLTAIDGE
-172 TIIGLTLNEAVRRM
+172 TIVGLTLNEAVQRM
-186 RGEAGTDITVT
+186 RGQAGTSITVT

-207 VTLTREV
+207 VTLTREI

-220 TARVEGGDVGI
+220 TARVEGGDIGV
-231 IRVSTFNERTGDM
+231 IRISTFNERTSSM
-244 LADAIRTVRRDAGA
+244 LQDAIRQVRRETGG

-297 QASDVQRYNAR
+297 QPEDVQRYNAR

-345 IGTTSFGKGSVQTVI
+345 VGTDSFGKGSVQTVI

-389 IDPDV
+389 ITPDM
-394 EVASRRVD
+394 EVAARRISAED
-402 PERLSRLGLSEA
+402 IARLQRLGVSEA

-421 NESGAQRRALHVPE
+421 NDSGAQRRAAHLPD
-435 DQPPENWDT
+435 DQPPEDWAEG
-444 DEDYQLRRALDFL
+444 EDYQLQRAMDFL
-457 RQGLVAE
+457 RQGVVAE
-464 RLRARAG
+464 RLRQRAG

>member
-1 MAQCAWIGGWPNRS
+1 MAA
-15 GRIGQPVNASQAIS
+15 
-29 APGEFKMRVAWI
+29 
-41 AAPVIG
+41 
-47 LAACVGALAWSAPED
+47 LVGALAWSAPGD
-62 RGRGDIYRQLDLFAD
+62 GNRGDAYRQLELFAD

-88 DIDEHEAIEAA
+88 EIDEEEAIEAA

-107 DPHSSYMDAT
+107 DPHSSYMNAT
-117 EYRDMQ
+117 EFRDLQ
-123 VQTRG
+123 TQTRG
-128 EYGGLGI
+128 EYGGLGL
-135 EVTTEDGVVRVVSPI
+135 EVTSEDGIVRVVSPI
-150 DGTPA
+150 DDTPA
-155 ARAGIQ
+155 DRAGIE

-172 TIIGLTLNEAVRRM
+172 SIIGLTLNDAVRQM
-186 RGEAGTDITVT
+186 RGEPGTEITVT
-197 VAREGTDPFD
+197 IARDGVDPFD

-220 TARVEGGDVGI
+220 TARVEGGDIGVVRI
-231 IRVSTFNERTGDM
+231 STFNEQTGDM
-244 LADAIRTVRRDAGA
+244 LDNAIRNVRSQTGA
-258 RLRGVVVDLRNN
+258 RLRGVVIDLRNN

-297 QASDVQRYNAR
+297 QPGDQQRYNAR

-313 AGVPVVVLINGAS
+313 AGVPIVVLINGAS

-345 IGTTSFGKGSVQTVI
+345 VGTDSFGKGSVQTVI

-374 ARYYTPAGR
+374 ARYYTPSGR

-389 IDPDV
+389 ITPDI
-394 EVASRRVD
+394 EVGAVRVD
-402 PERLSRLGLSEA
+402 PERLQRLGLSEA

-421 NESGAQRRALHVPE
+421 GEQRRGLHVPE
-435 DQPPENWDT
+435 DQPPENWPEG
-444 DEDYQLRRALDFL
+444 EDYQMKRALEFL

-464 RLRARAG
+464 RLRQRAG

>member
-1 MAQCAWIGGWPNRS
+1 
-15 GRIGQPVNASQAIS
+15 
-29 APGEFKMRVAWI
+29 MRVSWI
-41 AAPVIG
+41 LAPVAG
-47 LAACVGALAWSAPED
+47 AAALVGALAWSAPED
-62 RGRGDIYRQLDLFAD
+62 RNNGDIYRQLELFAD

-88 DIDEHEAIEAA
+88 EIDETQAMEAA

-107 DPHSSYMDAT
+107 DPHSSYMNAAD
-117 EYRDMQ
+117 YRDMQ
-123 VQTRG
+123 TQTRG

-135 EVTTEDGVVRVVSPI
+135 EVTSEEGVVRVVSPI

-172 TIIGLTLNEAVRRM
+172 SIVGLTLNEAVQRM
-186 RGEAGTDITVT
+186 RGETGTEITVT
-197 VAREGTDPFD
+197 VAREGTDPFE
-207 VTLTREV
+207 VTLTRET

-220 TARVEGGDVGI
+220 TARVEGGDIGI
-231 IRVSTFNERTGDM
+231 IRVSTFNERTGAM
-244 LADAIRTVRRDAGA
+244 LQDAIRTVKRDTAG
-258 RLRGVVVDLRNN
+258 RLRGIVLDLRNN

-297 QASDVQRYNAR
+297 QPEDVQRYNAR

-345 IGTTSFGKGSVQTVI
+345 VGMDSFGKGSVQTVI

-389 IDPDV
+389 ITPDM
-394 EVASRRVD
+394 EVAARRIDAAEV
-402 PERLSRLGLSEA
+402 ERLQRLSMSEE

-421 NESGAQRRALHVPE
+421 NENGAHRRAAHIPD
-435 DQPPENWDT
+435 DQPPENWDAE
-444 DEDYQLRRALDFL
+444 EDYQLRRAMEFL
-457 RQGLVAE
+457 RQGTVAE